1 VLTPLIKMYG
11 KDYFVKTW
19 NAQIQTYERMT
30 KNADVNGKT
39 DLYTKVS
46 KTFITLGERLHLKD
60 LGKELGFS

>member
-1 VLTPLIKMYG
+1 
-11 KDYFVKTW
+11 
-19 NAQIQTYERMT
+19 MT